1 MHTTK
6 ELTQD
11 MAQVWWSASRKSR
24 YLIYQTVTLP
34 IIQNNLKVIIIII
47 IFYSH
52 KNKNMQVTEVA
63 FSTTLISALG
73 ATVN

>member
-1 MHTTK
+1 
-6 ELTQD
+6 

-47 IFYSH
+47 IIFYSYE
-52 KNKNMQVTEVA
+52 NKNMQVTEVA